1 MTCIGY
7 YVHHH
12 GRGHEHRFGAIAR
25 EIGADVRLVPISERR
40 LPGGV
45 HLPSDVP
52 EGPPVDP
59 DSRGLL
65 HWAPVDS
72 PESSRRLKVLVDW
85 LDAERPAGVVVDVS
99 IEVLLACR
107 LAGVRTI
114 AVRQHGDR
122 TDPAHRLGYGSA
134 CRLLAPFP
142 AEFET
147 STDPTVYERT
157 DYAGF
162 ISPFDGAGV
171 GRAARRTGQSP
182 SPVVVTAD
190 DVVVLWGRGGGHI
203 SGRRLDAIAAAI
215 DGRVICAGTD
225 IWSADDPPTA
235 AVLSLGWVLDPS
247 SLLRN
252 RPVVIGSSGNNG
264 TALVAA
270 TKCPFVAVPQWRP
283 FDEQVQLAEALEAA
297 GVAAIAP
304 IDDHH
309 TSWNET
315 IARARDRSRR
325 WNRFA
330 SDVDGAAV
338 AAASIRRHLA

>member
-12 GRGHEHRFGAIAR
+12 GRGHEHRFEAIAR
-25 EIGADVRLVPISERR
+25 ELGTDVRLVPISERR
-40 LPGGV
+40 IPGGL

-65 HWAPVDS
+65 HWAPVDA

-99 IEVLLACR
+99 IETLLACR

-122 TDPAHRLGYGSA
+122 SDPAHRLGYGSA
-134 CRLLAPFP
+134 FRLLAPFP

-147 STDPTVYERT
+147 STDPAVYGRT

-162 ISPFDGAGV
+162 INPFGATGRRGGCARVSSTSPA
-171 GRAARRTGQSP
+171 
-182 SPVVVTAD
+182 VTPH
-190 DVVVLWGRGGGHI
+190 DVVVLWGRGGGHL

-225 IWSADDPPTA
+225 IWSVDDAPTSGT
-235 AVLSLGWVLDPS
+235 VVQLGWVPDPWTLLD
-247 SLLRN
+247 R
-252 RPVVIGSSGNNG
+252 RPVVIGSSGNNC

-270 TKCPFVAVPQWRP
+270 TGCPFVAVPQPRP
-283 FDEQVQLAEALEAA
+283 FDEQVQLAETLEAV

-304 IDDHH
+304 VGDDPDA
-309 TSWNET
+309 WREA
-315 IARARDRSRR
+315 IEQARCRSRR
-325 WNRFA
+325 WERFA

-338 AAASIRRHLA
+338 AAASIRRHLT

>member
-1 MTCIGY
+1 M
-7 YVHHH
+7 
-12 GRGHEHRFGAIAR
+12 
-25 EIGADVRLVPISERR
+25 GADVHLVPISERR

-59 DSRGLL
+59 DSGGLL
-65 HWAPVDS
+65 HWAPIDA

-107 LAGVRTI
+107 LAGIRTI

-122 TDPAHRLGYGSA
+122 SDAAHRLGYGSA

-142 AEFET
+142 AELET
-147 STDPTVYERT
+147 STDPAVYDRT

-162 ISPFDGAGV
+162 IEPFPGGAGRW
-171 GRAARRTGQSP
+171 GARRARQDSR
-182 SPVVVTAD
+182 PVVVTAD

-203 SGRRLDAIAAAI
+203 SGRRLDAVAEVI
-215 DGRVICAGTD
+215 DGRVICAGID
-225 IWSADDPPTA
+225 VWPADDPPTS
-235 AVLSLGWVLDPS
+235 AVVDLGWVPDPS
-247 SLLRN
+247 SLLVN
-252 RPVVIGSSGNNG
+252 RPVVIGSSGNNC
-264 TALVAA
+264 TAMVAA
-270 TKCPFVAVPQWRP
+270 TGCPFIAVPQPRP
-283 FDEQVQLAEALEAA
+283 FDEQVQLAEALEAV

-304 IDDHH
+304 VDDDHAA
-309 TSWNET
+309 WGDT
-315 IARARDRSRR
+315 IQRARHRSRR
-325 WNRFA
+325 WERFA

-338 AAASIRRHLA
+338 AAAAIRRHLA